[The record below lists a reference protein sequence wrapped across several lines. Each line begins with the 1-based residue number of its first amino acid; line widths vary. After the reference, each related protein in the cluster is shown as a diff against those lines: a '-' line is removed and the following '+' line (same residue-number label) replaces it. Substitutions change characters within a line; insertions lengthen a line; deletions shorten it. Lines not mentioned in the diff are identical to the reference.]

1 MSLGMKQGVGL
12 FIALITSDE
21 FILLD
26 EPTNGLDPNGINNLL
41 TFIISSHILSNL
53 KQVCTKNYLLKNHK
67 LICLNDDVNAKYKIY
82 TEDLSMKSLMT
93 LLKLNDLAFERQK
106 HDILVKGIEKI
117 KQVLRQE
124 GIPFTYEK
132 AGLSEVLFNGN

>member
-12 FIALITSDE
+12 FIDLITSDE

-67 LICLNDDVNAKYKIY
+67 LICLNDDVNAKYKFY

-117 KQVLRQE
+117 TQVLRQE